1 MRHSI
6 RRRLLSW
13 LLLPLLLLSVILT
26 FVSYW
31 DIRAVVRDIF
41 DKQLLNSADIVA
53 SRVRSRNGRIEV
65 DLPPGAQAV
74 LRHHYKDKFRYAI
87 LDSKLGL
94 ISGDRDLPAPP
105 VKPVSDSPIF
115 WAAVLHGEEM
125 RLAAIAVAVPAFFD
139 DSVVVEVA
147 ETRYSRQSLANY
159 VTFIVLLPQ
168 LILIVLAATIAWV
181 AVGKGLKQLSELQR
195 EIEQRSLDDLSQI
208 DESHAPME
216 VQSLVS
222 SLNRLLGRL
231 QEEIQTQKRFTANAA
246 HQLRTPIAGIKTFVS
261 IALRTAREKDM
272 IDFLQHIQ
280 SGVNRMS
287 RLVNQMLSLA
297 RTDTDAMKRVAVKRI
312 DLNDLASEVAEE
324 FVPLSISC
332 NLELGYQDASVPAYI
347 NGDPVSLRE
356 MISNLVDNAIRYSGR
371 GGNVN
376 VMVTVNGC
384 VSLIVE
390 DDGPGIPKEHRT
402 LVFERFYRILG
413 RDVPGSGLGLSI
425 VNEIARAHGAEI
437 FVSDGAGG
445 KGTKFTVKF
454 PAVDIKRAGPEVSPT
469 GL

>member
-6 RRRLLSW
+6 RRQLLSW

-31 DIRAVVRDIF
+31 DIRSVVRDIF

-53 SRVRSRNGRIEV
+53 SRVRSRDGRIEV

-87 LDSKLGL
+87 LDGQLSW
-94 ISGDRDLPAPP
+94 ISGDRDLPPP
-105 VKPVSDSPIF
+105 PLKPMQDSPVF
-115 WAAVLHGEEM
+115 WAAALGEEEM
-125 RLAAIAVAVPAFFD
+125 RLLAIAVSVPALSD

-181 AVGKGLKQLSELQR
+181 AVSKGLKQLSELQR

-208 DESHAPME
+208 DESHAPLE

-261 IALRTAREKDM
+261 IALRTAKEKDM
-272 IDFLQHIQ
+272 VEFLQHIQ

-297 RTDTDAMKRVAVKRI
+297 RTDTDAMKRVAVKRV
-312 DLNDLASEVAEE
+312 DLNDLASEVTAE
-324 FVPLSISC
+324 FVPLSISH
-332 NLELGYQDASVPAYI
+332 NLELGYQDSAGPAYI

-356 MISNLVDNAIRYSGR
+356 MISNLVDNAIRYSGA
-371 GGNVN
+371 GSNVN
-376 VMVTVNGC
+376 VMVTVNGS

-390 DDGPGIPKEHRT
+390 DDGPGISKEHRT
-402 LVFERFYRILG
+402 LIFERFYRILG
-413 RDVPGSGLGLSI
+413 KDIPGSGLGLSI
-425 VNEIARAHGAEI
+425 ASEIVRAHGAEI
-437 FVSDGAGG
+437 FVADGPGG
-445 KGTKFTVKF
+445 KGVRFTVRF
-454 PAVDIKRAGPEVSPT
+454 PALDVNKEFPPAA
-469 GL
+469 L